1 MSVELD
7 RSKVIC
13 ALDELP
19 DPGAREFSMGEGDWP
34 LRGFVVRYR
43 GQVFAYRNSC
53 PHAGHPLNWKPN
65 GFFALGN
72 ELLMCSSHGAL
83 FTPDTGKCIAG
94 PCVGRALRALEIEVN
109 SGYVV
114 LREQPDVPQ
123 SH

>member
-1 MSVELD
+1 MSVDLD

-53 PHAGHPLNWKPN
+53 PHAGHPLNWKPDR
-65 GFFALGN
+65 FFAVGN
-72 ELLMCSSHGAL
+72 ELLMCASHGAL

-114 LREQPDVPQ
+114 LRGQSDVPE
-123 SH
+123 SY